1 MIIKPIREMKTQ
13 QEKELEQVKADREIL
28 FILFGLSVLANVL
41 LLIVSLTA

>member
-1 MIIKPIREMKTQ
+1 MIIRPIRDMKTQ

-41 LLIVSLTA
+41 LVIISLIK